1 MLLHWAAIAVVY
13 TATVAFTFAVLFVC
27 VCVCM
32 FDSQLHWCC
41 YCFLEH
47 EAVLTLLQSTQL
59 LNGDLVAWCQLGKQP
74 SINRYLGKQIP
85 TVGISGAHTFICKT
99 WYSLLQVTSPTPGGF
114 DSKHLCNTQVS
125 QCQ

>member
-13 TATVAFTFAVLFVC
+13 TATVTFTFAVLCVCVCVC

-47 EAVLTLLQSTQL
+47 ETVFTLLQSTQL
-59 LNGDLVAWCQLGKQP
+59 LNGGLVSTGEA
-74 SINRYLGKQIP
+74 
-85 TVGISGAHTFICKT
+85 A
-99 WYSLLQVTSPTPGGF
+99 
-114 DSKHLCNTQVS
+114 
-125 QCQ
+125 